1 MTESDDILITR
12 ATYYAE
18 ALRDAN
24 GLSEG
29 QLEHISSCGAQISF
43 VAYIALEGVEGVSD
57 KENAA
62 LHIEARAVYAA
73 LARRKKREALSKLQ
87 ARVALIESVVIA

>member
-1 MTESDDILITR
+1 MTESDDILIAR

-43 VAYIALEGVEGVSD
+43 VTYIALEGVSD

-87 ARVALIESVVIA
+87 ARVALIESLVIA